1 MKRNPSMKTIAGFCV
16 ALLFSVVMIGC
27 SDSGTTTTETK
38 PVTPKA
44 GSSYTYQKHTADST
58 SGGSM
63 MTTDSQVVATIV
75 SSGLTVHGH
84 DNVITSYDNW
94 DTVYYAIES
103 NGDVSLYVDKF
114 SAFGYSIANPN
125 PWLTF
130 PFGSKSDSIQV
141 VTVDTNISVGG
152 LPIAIQ
158 VRGVMHYNGTET
170 LTGSTSASGG
180 VATFALN
187 ITASAAGGFVKF
199 SVLGNQRLAYD
210 PSIGNYFHYT
220 KDLTV
225 PDVAAAGITGGT
237 QHTEKTLV
245 SYNLVK

>member
-1 MKRNPSMKTIAGFCV
+1 MKAIAGFCI
-16 ALLFSVVMIGC
+16 ALIFSVAMIGC
-27 SDSGTTTTETK
+27 SDSGTTTTNNNT

-44 GSSYTYQKHTADST
+44 GSSYTYKKHTADST

-63 MTTDSQVVATIV
+63 VTTDSQVVALIV
-75 SSGLTVHGH
+75 SSGLAAHNH
-84 DNVITSYDNW
+84 DNVITSYDDW
-94 DTVYYAIES
+94 DTVQYAIES

-114 SAFGYSIANPN
+114 TAFGYSIANPT
-125 PWLTF
+125 PWLRF
-130 PFGSKSDSIQV
+130 PFGSKSDSVQV
-141 VTVDTNISVGG
+141 VTADTNISLGG
-152 LPIAIQ
+152 IPIAIH
-158 VRGVMHYNGTET
+158 VSGVMHYVGTET
-170 LTGSTSASGG
+170 LTGTTSASGG
-180 VATFALN
+180 VATFTLN

-199 SVLGNQRLAYD
+199 SVIGNQRLAYD